1 MRVAGMLLL
10 LAGWGIILSALVL
23 LSPAATRIIFLVAGL
38 GVEALGL
45 VLALRSQ
52 SEMEELEPR

>member
-1 MRVAGMLLL
+1 MLLL